1 MKNSMDMVRTS
12 IKELTDQVA
21 GDRKWRRTIDDRID
35 KMLVMQEGWQ
45 MREREKTTE
54 SLQMAMNREARK
66 RKTTP
71 GKGNDDD
78 EEDENSDTEGGP
90 MGELCYGN
98 NVTTVEVTRLF

>member
-12 IKELTDQVA
+12 LKELADQVA
-21 GDRKWRRTIDDRID
+21 GDRKWKRTIDDRMD

-66 RKTTP
+66 RKTPP

>member
-12 IKELTDQVA
+12 LKELADQVA
-21 GDRKWRRTIDDRID
+21 GDRKWKRTIDDRMD

-66 RKTTP
+66 RKTPP

-78 EEDENSDTEGGP
+78 GEDENSYTEGGP

>member
-21 GDRKWRRTIDDRID
+21 GDRKWRRTIDDRMD

-66 RKTTP
+66 RKTTV